1 MKSTKKINDTVIR
14 QSGEKILRIDIK
26 SKVFPIELI
35 DFGEIEELY
44 LLGECEEFPVE
55 SPHWHK
61 LKTLSIKLPK
71 FKGDLSSL
79 FKLKSLENLKII
91 ETPIDSFR
99 LPLGHIVS
107 PIKFLT
113 IKGCGLKFLPEEI
126 SMLENV
132 KEMNLSENNLESLP
146 QSIVDLKF
154 LKRLN
159 LDSNKFSR
167 FPDHIKDVKGLSYL
181 SLDKNCFSEE
191 EVYRIQREFNL
202 TLHK

>member
-1 MKSTKKINDTVIR
+1 
-14 QSGEKILRIDIK
+14 RIDIK

-99 LPLGHIVS
+99 LPLGHSVWPRLLLSIS
-107 PIKFLT
+107 
-113 IKGCGLKFLPEEI
+113 GSRLKYPPPDI
-126 SMLENV
+126 SMLKAV
-132 KEMNLSENNLESLP
+132 TSTILSESELTSLP
-146 QSIVDLKF
+146 QSIVDQQF
-154 LKRLN
+154 LERFN
-159 LDSNKFSR
+159 LDSNTFAR

-181 SLDKNCFSEE
+181 SSDK
-191 EVYRIQREFNL
+191 
-202 TLHK
+202 